1 MGAVNVIRETFYFL
15 KTKQPINFWVAK
27 MGQKFVTSNF
37 QKTEKNSQA
46 KIGYLYRTRKYS
58 DLKNLQAL
66 GEKRK
71 QNSGD
76 NHLNTESYHF
86 HKLFMTK
93 SDA

>member
-1 MGAVNVIRETFYFL
+1 
-15 KTKQPINFWVAK
+15 
-27 MGQKFVTSNF
+27 MGQNFVTSNV
-37 QKTEKNSQA
+37 QKTEQNSQA
-46 KIGYLYRTRKYS
+46 KIGYLSRTRKYS

-76 NHLNTESYHF
+76 NHLNTEIYHF
-86 HKLFMTK
+86 HKLFMAK